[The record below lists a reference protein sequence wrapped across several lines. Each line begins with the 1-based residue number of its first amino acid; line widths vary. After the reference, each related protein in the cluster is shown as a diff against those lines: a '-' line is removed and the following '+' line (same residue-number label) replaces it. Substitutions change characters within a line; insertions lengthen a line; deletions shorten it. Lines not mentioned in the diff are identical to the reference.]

1 MGISTDAKLF
11 YGVLVSD
18 RENGVDEVASAKALG
33 FIDES
38 VEEFG
43 DGESIAD
50 FDLPAGLEW
59 AFTGHCEG
67 CPGVYAVAKGGLTA
81 YRGGDIKVRA
91 LPKVSDAQRKKLDE
105 IAEKLGAKA
114 GYFLAPS
121 TDF

>member
-1 MGISTDAKLF
+1 MGVSTDAKLF

-18 RENGVDEVASAKALG
+18 RENGVDEVESAKALG

-50 FDLPAGLEW
+50 FELPPGLEW
-59 AFTGHCEG
+59 EFTGHYAG
-67 CPGVYAVAKGGLTA
+67 CPGVYAVAKGGFTA
-81 YRGGDIKVRA
+81 FRGGDIEVKA

-105 IAEKLGAKA
+105 IAEKLDAKA
-114 GYFLAPS
+114 GYFLAPY